1 MPTEQNNTQEPTPA
15 KEARVGHPIGW
26 DAKSAPPPEVSAKVP
41 AWRRLSQS
49 LSAKLIA
56 LLVVAMVIIFALLG
70 YANIRLHRQN
80 LEAATLISAERVSDV
95 IKRSTSYHMMRNDRD
110 ALYQNISTMASEP
123 GIVRIRI
130 YDQEG
135 TVRYSSDTA
144 EVNHAVDKTAEEC
157 YACHAQAQ
165 PLARLNRPDRFRI
178 FRHNG
183 SGRVLAVITPIEN
196 EARCSNAACHAHPAS
211 QQILGVLDTH
221 VSLARADSAQ
231 AASTRQMAI
240 YTVLAV

>member
-1 MPTEQNNTQEPTPA
+1 MPTENHNPDSPSQ
-15 KEARVGHPIGW
+15 KIGW
-26 DAKSAPPPEVSAKVP
+26 DSKSAPASEKPLRLP

-80 LEAATLISAERVSDV
+80 LEAATLLSAERVSDLV
-95 IKRSTSYHMMRNDRD
+95 KRSTSSHMMRNDRA
-110 ALYQNISTMASEP
+110 ALYENIATMASEP

-135 TVRYSSDTA
+135 TVRYSSDASEIDHT
-144 EVNHAVDKTAEEC
+144 VDKSAEAC

-196 EARCSNAACHAHPAS
+196 ESRCSNAACHAHPAGQRS
-211 QQILGVLDTH
+211 EEHTSELKSH
-221 VSLARADSAQ
+221 SF
-231 AASTRQMAI
+231 
-240 YTVLAV
+240 